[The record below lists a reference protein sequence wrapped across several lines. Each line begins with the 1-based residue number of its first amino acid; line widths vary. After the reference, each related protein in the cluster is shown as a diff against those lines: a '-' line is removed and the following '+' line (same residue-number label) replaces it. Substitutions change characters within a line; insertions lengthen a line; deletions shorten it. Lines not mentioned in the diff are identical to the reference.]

1 MTQRC
6 TRWERWSLGSEER
19 PKVLKLKFVF
29 GSYAEIIQVSDSI
42 NM

>member
-1 MTQRC
+1 MTQ
-6 TRWERWSLGSEER
+6 RWERWSPGGGKK
-19 PKVLKLKFVF
+19 PKVLNLKFVF